1 MIVKPIT
8 VRSYAYNTVAYLFGP
23 GRTNEHSDQHLV
35 AAWSDHAPDPGR
47 HPEQHT
53 VGKLAAR
60 LDVPLKALRPNQR
73 PDAKYLHI
81 PIRTAPEDRQ
91 LTDAEWAVVARRVL
105 TAGGLLTHSE
115 DRQGPRWIAVRH
127 APDHIH
133 LLVGLVRQDGRAP
146 DLPKMYIKAMRRE
159 VDRIEAD
166 LGLRQL
172 NPGDGTA
179 AKHPGH
185 QEYFKAA
192 RQQQPAESTRL
203 RTAVRQ
209 ALAASATVPQLVSYL
224 AQDGILADVTRKPSG
239 DIRGITFAHQPDHG
253 QEPVWYSGS
262 RLAPDL
268 SLPKIL
274 SRLQAAE
281 HFSTGHQPAI
291 PWRNTARTLAGFPAE
306 LEQADEQQ
314 AADQIHAFGA
324 LLDAAAQS
332 APRALRAELRQA
344 ATVFE
349 RATRSSREADY
360 QAGRALRELAYQ
372 LTHTTGTGDAVAW
385 LLCTAIAA
393 VTAISRW
400 HTARHHHQQTA
411 ACQQTLTHLR
421 TAYREAADVPLARI
435 TATPPAPQ
443 VANRWETWLR
453 TQVAALA
460 DRITTDPHWPA
471 LLVTLHHAGNSRT
484 TSRTLTITDDDRKNL
499 EQADNAAA
507 LLLWQLRDIT
517 ADQITQR
524 TQAAALARSQGA
536 ITASPSIPPAPA
548 PPRAPSAAT
557 TRTRRR

>member
-8 VRSYAYNTVAYLFGP
+8 VHSYAYNTVAYLFGP
-23 GRTNEHSDQHLV
+23 GRTNEHTDQHLV

-81 PIRTAPEDRQ
+81 PIRTAAEDRQ
-91 LTDAEWAVVARRVL
+91 LTDSEWAVVARRVL
-105 TAGGLLTHSE
+105 AAGGLLTHSE

-133 LLVGLVRQDGRAP
+133 LLVGLIRQDGRAP

-192 RQQQPAESTRL
+192 RQQQPAESIRL
-203 RTAVRQ
+203 RTTVRQ
-209 ALAASATVPQLVSYL
+209 ALAASATVKQLVTNL
-224 AQDGILADVTRKPSG
+224 AGHGVLANVTLKPSG

-274 SRLQAAE
+274 ERIRAAHHFTNGRQGDSPWHQAALAV
-281 HFSTGHQPAI
+281 SALPGH
-291 PWRNTARTLAGFPAE
+291 LDHG
-306 LEQADEQQ
+306 DDQQ
-314 AADQIHAFGA
+314 AADDIHALGA
-324 LLDAAAQS
+324 LLDATAQAGPAVS
-332 APRALRAELRQA
+332 QVELRHA
-344 ATVFE
+344 AIAFE
-349 RATRSSREADY
+349 RATRFTKEADY
-360 QAGRALRELAYQ
+360 QAGRALREVAWQ
-372 LTHTTGTGDAVAW
+372 LTRHHAQGDIALELLCLLVTVMAAVA
-385 LLCTAIAA
+385 
-393 VTAISRW
+393 RW
-400 HTARHHHQQTA
+400 HQSHQHRQQQGA
-411 ACQQTLTHLR
+411 AQQTLTHLR
-421 TAYREAADVPLARI
+421 TAYQQAASAPLTQLSAR
-435 TATPPAPQ
+435 TPDSNTCRRYEQYVRTTLPDHAEQ
-443 VANRWETWLR
+443 VLASPNW
-453 TQVAALA
+453 AALA
-460 DRITTDPHWPA
+460 A
-471 LLVTLHHAGNSRT
+471 TLHYAAQAGLDPRTLLTDEQELLARADDPAAHLIWRT
-484 TSRTLTITDDDRKNL
+484 TAEATATL
-499 EQADNAAA
+499 QA
-507 LLLWQLRDIT
+507 
-517 ADQITQR
+517 
-524 TQAAALARSQGA
+524 
-536 ITASPSIPPAPA
+536 
-548 PPRAPSAAT
+548 RASAAT
-557 TRTRRR
+557 TRTTQPLHTGPGQTAPHSANAPNTGGIRRR

>member
-8 VRSYAYNTVAYLFGP
+8 VRSYAYKTVAYLFGP
-23 GRTNEHSDQHLV
+23 GRTNEHADQHLV

-60 LDVPLKALRPNQR
+60 LDVPLKALRANQR

-159 VDRIEAD
+159 VDRIEAG

-179 AKHPGH
+179 AKRPGH

-192 RQQQPAESTRL
+192 RQQQPAESIRL
-203 RTAVRQ
+203 RTTVRQ
-209 ALAASATVPQLVSYL
+209 ALAASATVDQLVTHL
-224 AQDGILADVTRKPSG
+224 AKNGILADIARKPSG
-239 DIRGITFAHQPDHG
+239 DIRGITFAHQPTDG
-253 QEPVWYSGS
+253 GEPVRYSGS

-268 SLPKIL
+268 SLPKL
-274 SRLQAAE
+274 LARLQAAE
-281 HFSTGHQPAI
+281 HFTTGHQPDG
-291 PWRNTARTLAGFPAE
+291 PWRNTARTLAGFPAA
-306 LEQADEQQ
+306 LERADEQQ
-314 AADQIHAFGA
+314 AADQIHAVGA
-324 LLDAAAQS
+324 LLDAAAHS
-332 APRALRAELRQA
+332 APQALRAELRQA
-344 ATVFE
+344 AAVFE

-372 LTHTTGTGDAVAW
+372 LTHTTGTSDALAW

-393 VTAISRW
+393 VAAISRW

-421 TAYREAADVPLARI
+421 SAYREAAAEPLARI

-443 VANRWETWLR
+443 VANRWEAWLR
-453 TQVAALA
+453 AQVPALA

-471 LLVTLHHAGNSRT
+471 LLVTLHHADNSRT

-507 LLLWQLRDIT
+507 LLLWQLRDT
-517 ADQITQR
+517 TTDQITQR
-524 TQAAALARSQGA
+524 TQAAALARTQ
-536 ITASPSIPPAPA
+536 TATTPASTPPAPA

-557 TRTRRR
+557 THTRRR